1 MSAAKPNNQTWEF
14 EKELK
19 EGVYRAIYGRRDIRA
34 QFKSDPIP
42 EEVLARVLHAA
53 HHAPS
58 VGFMQPWNFI
68 VIRNQEVREQIHAA
82 FEKATAEAAAMFS
95 GEKRK
100 QYKGF
105 KLEGILESPLN
116 ICITRDQER
125 FGPVVIGRT
134 ASKIMDLYSCVCAV
148 QNLWLAARAE
158 GLGVGWVSIIH
169 DKDIKKILHLPPN
182 VAPVAYLCVGYVTH
196 FPEKP
201 ELEAAGW
208 LPRLPLE
215 KLVFCDRWG
224 DESKESWP
232 AFQKEL
238 TAVNR

>member
-1 MSAAKPNNQTWEF
+1 MNTKNAIHEFDASARDGLYQ
-14 EKELK
+14 
-19 EGVYRAIYGRRDIRA
+19 AIYNRRDIRS

-42 EEVLARVLHAA
+42 EEVLARVLQAA

-68 VIRNQEVREQIHAA
+68 VVRDLGVRKEIHEA
-82 FEKATAEAAAMFS
+82 FRQANEEAAQMFPEGKS
-95 GEKRK
+95 AVYRTL
-100 QYKGF
+100 

-116 ICITRDQER
+116 LCITCDRTR

-134 ASKIMDLYSCVCAV
+134 AQQEMDLYSSICAV

-169 DKDIKKILHLPPN
+169 KKDLKRILKLPPEI
-182 VAPVAYLCVGYVTH
+182 VPVAYLCMGYVTH

-201 ELEAAGW
+201 ELETTGW
-208 LPRLPLE
+208 LPRLALRD
-215 KLVFCDRWG
+215 LVYLDEWG
-224 DESKESWP
+224 ETCQRAWP
-232 AFQKEL
+232 EL
-238 TAVNR
+238 HQALGQQVN